1 MFSKYIIDWYSEF
14 GRELPWRN
22 TKDPYLIWISEII
35 LQQTRVAQGYNYYLR
50 FIDRYPTVQ
59 KLAESSEQE
68 VLKYWQGLG
77 YYSRARN
84 LLAAAQSISGNFP
97 STYADVIS
105 LKGVGEYTAA
115 AICSFAFD
123 LPYAVVD
130 GNVYRVL
137 SRYYGVSTPINTSKG
152 KKEFSEL
159 AQGLIDKKYPAKYN
173 QAIMDFGAIQC
184 TPKSP
189 KCQECPLVDSCVAYN
204 ESKIQDLPVKQGKT
218 KVRNRYFNYFYIIDT
233 DGSIFLNKSIG
244 SDIWKNMFDFP
255 LIETEK
261 SVELGELLNQ
271 ESFLSDLNLSDISS
285 VVQNYQHV
293 LSHQKIFAKI
303 YTVKLTKKYIN
314 LTNYLKINIDDLD
327 LDPVPK
333 LIHQFLQNIVE

>member
-218 KVRNRYFNYFYIIDT
+218 KVRNRYFNYFYIVDT
-233 DGSIFLNKSIG
+233 DGSIFLNKRIG

-261 SVELGELLNQ
+261 SVELEELLNQ

-327 LDPVPK
+327 LYPVPK